1 MTENSGTR
9 GTAGADEDG
18 PSATFDQTGGLMDQ
32 YEGEDDSGRNQ
43 GAGPD
48 EIGNPLRPGGQEGA
62 LGGVSDGEQPQLNP
76 DDDDAAEDLDER
88 NP

>member
-1 MTENSGTR
+1 MSENSGTP
-9 GTAGADEDG
+9 GAAGADDG
-18 PSATFDQTGGLMDQ
+18 TFDQTGGLMDE
-32 YEGEDDSGRNQ
+32 YEGEDDGGRNQ

-62 LGGVSDGEQPQLNP
+62 LGGVADGEQPQLNP
-76 DDDDAAEDLDER
+76 DDDEAAEDPDER